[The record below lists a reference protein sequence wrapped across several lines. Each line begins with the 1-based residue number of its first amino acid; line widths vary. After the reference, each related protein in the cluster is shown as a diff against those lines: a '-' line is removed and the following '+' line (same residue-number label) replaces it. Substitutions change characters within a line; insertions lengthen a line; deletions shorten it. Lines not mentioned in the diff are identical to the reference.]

1 MARIGSLGA
10 GLRDYKKMAKI
21 LKTKETNKYIFT
33 ISRVIEREV
42 SEQEKWN
49 MEHGL
54 GYVEKAPD
62 LQKTIVWEGE
72 YEVKEK
78 AVIDILKALLEQQK

>member
-1 MARIGSLGA
+1 
-10 GLRDYKKMAKI
+10 MAKL
-21 LKTKETNKYIFT
+21 LKTKQTNKYIFT

-49 MEHGL
+49 MEHGF
-54 GYVEKAPD
+54 GHVEKAPD
-62 LQKTIVWEGE
+62 FQNSVIWEGE

-78 AVIDILKALLEQQK
+78 AVIDILKSLLEQQK